1 MSEPADLGANL
12 NNCPSL
18 TNYTPSSNTYSPAQ
32 RFVQTTEDRS
42 EPTLK
47 CRCEDETGISVK
59 SMKVSVGGHTQPRA
73 AMKTQPRAAIT
84 TVPISEQL
92 KALSAFHTPYFVKVP
107 VWFICYVGVCR
118 GFCRYR
124 NCFSF
129 NIELKKTKKV
139 LSKGTLLT
147 LSGETAVR
155 KQSEE
160 FSIGRFSLYAL
171 CGWLP
176 RRHSITL
183 NECDSFIFI
192 HVKSGSLA
200 FPEPPKL
207 K

>member
-12 NNCPSL
+12 KNCPSL
-18 TNYTPSSNTYSPAQ
+18 INYAPSSNTYSPAQ
-32 RFVQTTEDRS
+32 RCVQTTEDRS

-47 CRCEDETGISVK
+47 WHCEAETGISVK
-59 SMKVSVGGHTQPRA
+59 YMKMSVGGHTQPRA
-73 AMKTQPRAAIT
+73 AMKTQPRAA
-84 TVPISEQL
+84 TVPISKQL
-92 KALSAFHTPYFVKVP
+92 KALSAFHIPYFAKVP
-107 VWFICYVGVCR
+107 VWFIRYVGVCR

-124 NCFSF
+124 NGSSF
-129 NIELKKTKKV
+129 NIELKKKKKV
-139 LSKGTLLT
+139 LSKGPLLT
-147 LSGETAVR
+147 PSGETAVR

-176 RRHSITL
+176 TRHSITL

-192 HVKSGSLA
+192 HVKGGPLA